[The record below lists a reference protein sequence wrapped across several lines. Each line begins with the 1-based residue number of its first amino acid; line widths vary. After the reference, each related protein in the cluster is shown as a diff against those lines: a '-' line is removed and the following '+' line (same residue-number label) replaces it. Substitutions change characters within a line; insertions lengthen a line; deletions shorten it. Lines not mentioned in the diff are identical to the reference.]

1 MQLPAIEER
10 HSITQEEFHDNYL
23 SNPRPLVMR
32 GFVSDW
38 PATARWDPNYLRTAA
53 DGYEIGMLSKSD
65 YASQG
70 SLRHF
75 EKRVSVAFA
84 EAVSIAQMKDA
95 PELSYARQSSIWTE
109 IPALRAD
116 VGEIGLGL
124 NVIKD
129 EGFFWLGPSG
139 TVAQLH
145 WDPGHN
151 LVAQLR
157 GQKQWILIPPEDSTH
172 TYPNKFHLCDALRAC
187 DAEATW
193 QRIHSAGATGDI
205 ETTLR
210 DALTEQERD
219 MLFHYLAA
227 VNNCEVDAE
236 APDALSCPEFCST
249 RRFEVTVRT
258 GDLLFIPLAWRHQV
272 RSLTPSISMNWFFH
286 CDRKIPE
293 SLINRTLLEHLV
305 V

>member
-1 MQLPAIEER
+1 
-10 HSITQEEFHDNYL
+10 
-23 SNPRPLVMR
+23 MR

-38 PATARWDPNYLRTAA
+38 PAVARWDPDYLRTVAC
-53 DGYEIGMLSKSD
+53 GYEIGMLSKSD
-65 YASQG
+65 YSTQG
-70 SLRHF
+70 SMRHF
-75 EKRVSVAFA
+75 EQRLSVAFA
-84 EAVSIAQMKDA
+84 EAVDLAQLDDA
-95 PELSYARQSSIWTE
+95 PDLSYARQSSIWTQ

-129 EGFFWLGPSG
+129 EGFFWLGPAG

-151 LVAQLR
+151 LVAQVR
-157 GQKQWILIPPEDSTH
+157 GQKHWILIPPEDSTY
-172 TYPNKFHLCDALRAC
+172 TYPNKFHLCDALQAC
-187 DAEATW
+187 EAEATW
-193 QRIHSAGATGDI
+193 QRICSVGAIDDI
-205 ETTLR
+205 ETTVR
-210 DALTEQERD
+210 DRLSERERD

-227 VNNCEVDAE
+227 VNNCEVNAE
-236 APDALSCPEFCST
+236 TPDAHACPAFCST
-249 RRFEVTVRT
+249 RRFQVTVGS

-293 SLINRTLLEHLV
+293 SLIHRTLTEHLV
-305 V
+305 P